1 MYDKILC
8 VTEDTMV
15 QFIVYVSFLEIN
27 HMPVVLKV
35 EQLECNTNHG
45 ASESRDVSG
54 SSSRVKVGDDMV
66 QKIEGFQLTSEGDA
80 NEKIEKG
87 PFFKFLG
94 IFLMKIRQRQRNL
107 TRLAKL
113 KDNLKNLS
121 KELLC

>member
-1 MYDKILC
+1 MCVNNFVGMYDKILC

-45 ASESRDVSG
+45 ESESHDVSG

-66 QKIEGFQLTSEGDA
+66 QKIEGFQITLEGDA
-80 NEKIEKG
+80 NETIEKG
-87 PFFKFLG
+87 RFFKFLG
-94 IFLMKIRQRQRNL
+94 IVLMKIRQRQRNS
-107 TRLAKL
+107 TT
-113 KDNLKNLS
+113 
-121 KELLC
+121 LLRI